1 MQLDVL
7 EEIAFLLQVPDEA
20 RESVSVK
27 HDWKENKHTI
37 QEIINW
43 HTLGVFFLEPARPFG
58 FAISTA
64 FSDNTNRESS

>member
-37 QEIINW
+37 QEIIN
-43 HTLGVFFLEPARPFG
+43 
-58 FAISTA
+58 
-64 FSDNTNRESS
+64 